1 MYPAHL
7 QTGRRDGF
15 GQIALEEIGMGIKI
29 EFKHHAE
36 EQQYATQSDADALR
50 KYELC
55 MDELEARLQN
65 ISGCLPDP
73 NADSELVPGNG
84 AARAFDPALDLR
96 VKVEAVQWMLRLV
109 KHVQAPARER
119 ILLTINNSLEQLEE
133 AVNHKSHAA

>member
-36 EQQYATQSDADALR
+36 KRQDATQSEAALR
-50 KYELC
+50 KDELC
-55 MDELEARLQN
+55 MDDLEVRLQN
-65 ISGCLPDP
+65 ISGCLPNL
-73 NADSELVPGNG
+73 NAHSELVPGNG

-96 VKVEAVQWMLRLV
+96 VKVEAVQWMLRVV

-119 ILLTINNSLEQLEE
+119 ILLTVNNSLEQLEE

>member
-15 GQIALEEIGMGIKI
+15 GQIVLEEIGMGTRI
-29 EFKHHAE
+29 EFNHHAE
-36 EQQYATQSDADALR
+36 EQQHATQSEADALR
-50 KYELC
+50 RYELC

-65 ISGCLPDP
+65 ISGCLPNL

-84 AARAFDPALDLR
+84 AARAFDLALDLR
-96 VKVEAVQWMLRLV
+96 VKVEAVQWMLRVV

>member
-1 MYPAHL
+1 
-7 QTGRRDGF
+7 
-15 GQIALEEIGMGIKI
+15 MGIKT

-36 EQQYATQSDADALR
+36 EQQYPTDALR
-50 KYELC
+50 KELC
-55 MDELEARLQN
+55 MDELEGRLQN
-65 ISGCLPDP
+65 ISGCLPNP

-84 AARAFDPALDLR
+84 AAHAFNPALDLR

>member
-15 GQIALEEIGMGIKI
+15 GQIALEEIGMGIKT

-36 EQQYATQSDADALR
+36 EQQYPTDALR
-50 KYELC
+50 KELC
-55 MDELEARLQN
+55 MDELEGRLQN
-65 ISGCLPDP
+65 ISGCLPNP

-84 AARAFDPALDLR
+84 AAHAFNPALDLR